1 MFMNIFILLGNSS
14 TYRHNVIDIW
24 AKHCNSYIEYAG
36 HFGDEVGDDPVGDFA
51 LVFAERSDGFTITGW
66 YLPLWKI
73 VSWDYYSQ
81 YMKKQMFQA
90 TKQITKSEMKTSKR
104 SVQRWQIYGSNVVL
118 HPPVPF
124 RSASL
129 SRFGAPCE
137 DPPHNSTC
145 AAVWHWAP
153 SLHWFLGGPAS
164 TESGPAEPG
173 RCQPGF
179 ACRAPRIG
187 ITMVDLQRASQ
198 EHQMQFTCKVW

>member
-24 AKHCNSYIEYAG
+24 AKHGNSYIEHAG

-73 VSWDYYSQ
+73 VSWDYCSH
-81 YMKKQMFQA
+81 A
-90 TKQITKSEMKTSKR
+90 
-104 SVQRWQIYGSNVVL
+104 IYGKIKNVPSHQADNQIWDEDIQKVCSTMANL
-118 HPPVPF
+118 RVKRGSASSSAFPTSRLPT

-129 SRFGAPCE
+129 STCGAPCE

-153 SLHWFLGGPAS
+153 SLHWFLGGPSVHRRNQVLSNPAVANLAS
-164 TESGPAEPG
+164 PVGL
-173 RCQPGF
+173 R
-179 ACRAPRIG
+179 
-187 ITMVDLQRASQ
+187 V
-198 EHQMQFTCKVW
+198 